1 MPGIPDEIRTK
12 LVLFRQKFIDSTTQ
26 IQSQRA
32 LLAKYVA
39 SYKECS
45 SSYTIHKS
53 QIQTLQVRLEKL
65 LQKIEDLK
73 FTAADQLKLQDQ
85 IEDQQKVYDQM
96 MHMYEETVSQ
106 KEKAKVRRKN
116 IKLEI
121 QRTENSKA
129 QLREALQVQW
139 DKHSNLTK
147 TLRDHEIEGQQLT
160 KFNDDTQKAIS
171 TMEANAE
178 EWRRKMNSHEE
189 ELEDEIRELQ
199 RQLARVEAT
208 IVDVTNE
215 KNEAISSYQ
224 QQIANLEA
232 EITEDNE
239 KIAAQVREIG
249 SLKAQIETTTDETE
263 KLKETMKVEQ
273 EALETE
279 KKTLA
284 AVMGELAERMALPEV
299 QTKEIATLELVNR
312 ELKTRRDELR
322 ELWKTATTEV
332 EDLADKI
339 SRARIAKYDPAA
351 QEAAIK
357 ERILR
362 DSAIRVQEI
371 IDGASRLV
379 SCGFCQQILE
389 MPVTLVPC
397 GHSVCYSHRFH
408 QMEGPVCPVCG
419 ERSARAFVDNSLAI
433 VVSKFIYIKDVL
445 QLLGK

>member
-1 MPGIPDEIRTK
+1 
-12 LVLFRQKFIDSTTQ
+12 
-26 IQSQRA
+26 
-32 LLAKYVA
+32 
-39 SYKECS
+39 
-45 SSYTIHKS
+45 
-53 QIQTLQVRLEKL
+53 
-65 LQKIEDLK
+65 
-73 FTAADQLKLQDQ
+73 
-85 IEDQQKVYDQM
+85 
-96 MHMYEETVSQ
+96 
-106 KEKAKVRRKN
+106 
-116 IKLEI
+116 
-121 QRTENSKA
+121 
-129 QLREALQVQW
+129 
-139 DKHSNLTK
+139 LTK

-160 KFNDDTQKAIS
+160 KFNDETQKAIS

-178 EWRRKMNSHEE
+178 EWRRKMAAQEQ
-189 ELEDEIRELQ
+189 ELEEEIRELQ
-199 RQLARVEAT
+199 RKVSRVEAT
-208 IVDVTNE
+208 ILDATNE
-215 KNEAISSYQ
+215 KNEAIASYQ
-224 QQIANLEA
+224 QQIANLET
-232 EITEDNE
+232 EIAEDNE
-239 KIAAQVREIG
+239 KIQAQVREIG
-249 SLKAQIETTTDETE
+249 SLKAQIESTTDETQ
-263 KLKETMKVEQ
+263 KLKEAMKVDQEELGEQ
-273 EALETE
+273 
-279 KKTLA
+279 KKVLATL
-284 AVMGELAERMALPEV
+284 MGELAERMALPEV

-312 ELKTRRDELR
+312 ELKSRRDELR
-322 ELWKTATTEV
+322 QLWQTVTTEV

-371 IDGASRLV
+371 IDGAVQLV